1 MTKTKFAVSCL
12 EQAGDY
18 YCGVENTSEILNKSV
33 EWSISGAVKIAFVPA
48 SQTVEGEA
56 LSSWRRFLP
65 AAPES
70 SGHIEMLHPMLAKTP
85 ERPLGEL
92 DQRPAPFETVASRP
106 PQGEDFPLCHQQQTS
121 C

>member
-1 MTKTKFAVSCL
+1 MTKTKFAVSRL
-12 EQAGDY
+12 ERIGDD

-56 LSSWRRFLP
+56 LSSWRQFLP
-65 AAPES
+65 CGPGKLRSHRNAAPDARE
-70 SGHIEMLHPMLAKTP
+70 TP

-92 DQRPAPFETVASRP
+92 DQRPAPLETVASRP
-106 PQGEDFPLCHQQQTS
+106 PQGEERPLCHKQQT
-121 C
+121 